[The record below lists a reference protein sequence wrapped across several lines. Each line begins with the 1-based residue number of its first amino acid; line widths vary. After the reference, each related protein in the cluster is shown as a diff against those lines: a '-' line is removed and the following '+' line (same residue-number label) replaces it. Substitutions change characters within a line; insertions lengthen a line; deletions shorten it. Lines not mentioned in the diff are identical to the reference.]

1 MQNIYACTKNVA
13 IIPVD
18 GERFVIKASLQDPVH
33 EVYAEVEI
41 RHPSLEILDASAEIR
56 RAPFT
61 EVCNLTTGR
70 MKKLVGL
77 CVGPGFNQKS
87 RDAISGSDGCHRLGD
102 LMAEIA
108 TAAYQLHFVQFFG
121 SKPSSPGVEDV
132 PIARRQAALENIPGL
147 RNTCFVY
154 KDGNEELVR
163 DMASPIGGT
172 PKGLREQ
179 PG

>member
-1 MQNIYACTKNVA
+1 MQHIYSCTKNVA
-13 IIPVD
+13 IVPIEGD
-18 GERFVIKASLQDPVH
+18 RFAIKASLQDPVH

-61 EVCNLTTGR
+61 EVCNMTSAN
-70 MKKLVGL
+70 MKKLIGL
-77 CVGPGFNQKS
+77 RVGPGFNQKS
-87 RDAISGSDGCHRLGD
+87 RDAIAGSDGCHRLGD

-108 TAAYQLHFVQFFG
+108 TAAYQLHFIQFFG
-121 SKPSSPGVEDV
+121 SNPNVLGHEDV
-132 PIARRQAALENIPGL
+132 PVQRRRAALENIPGL

-163 DMASPIGGT
+163 EKAAPIR
-172 PKGLREQ
+172 KREAAR
-179 PG
+179 